1 MLTFSKNDWF
11 FTFLVISR
19 SFCPIRPSH
28 LKSGG
33 RPLASMAGVYCPT
46 CEAGVEAVAKFC
58 LACGHDLTV
67 QGPITATGH
76 DLNQLKEVIR
86 VRDDLSM
93 AEKFDMIAK
102 IEDGANP
109 IVLGIAAPA
118 EGEEAD
124 LSDAFSMEIA
134 EPSSS
139 SVFTNHEWGK
149 SPAANAAIRA
159 VVRGT
164 NGWDLIQAGK
174 LDLKEGLFREAMD
187 NGMEASTHIHDVA
200 SGEHEGI
207 DPESMRA
214 IPVLKPPKRSFCPK
228 CGSDIHANTMLQW
241 RKWRDSS
248 SEVVSMQLEASM
260 ETSLIQVAAHY
271 INVMQA
277 MQDER
282 DDALNKLSK
291 GDPAA
296 MEDKLRS
303 KLEKSIR
310 SEIEK
315 EVRAELEEEFK
326 GRSISSSPSKAKG
339 SKAKS
344 SGTGTKADANKAA
357 SNKAAANKAAT
368 GTQKKKSSGMFGAKK
383 ITKKY
388 EGEPGG
394 KADWFLKDALD
405 TVYDPHG
412 TGKVVKPA
420 TILAR
425 SAAGNVRVR
434 DVVRI
439 FDVDGEEGIS
449 ELAWTSPLTKYI
461 IEAYSAC

>member
-1 MLTFSKNDWF
+1 
-11 FTFLVISR
+11 
-19 SFCPIRPSH
+19 
-28 LKSGG
+28 
-33 RPLASMAGVYCPT
+33 MAGVYCPT

-86 VRDDLSM
+86 IRDDLSM

-124 LSDAFSMEIA
+124 LSDAFSMEMT

-139 SVFTNHEWGK
+139 SVFSNHEWGK

-310 SEIEK
+310 SDIEK
-315 EVRAELEEEFK
+315 EIRAELEEEFK
-326 GRSISSSPSKAKG
+326 GRSVSSSPSKAKE
-339 SKAKS
+339 SKGKS
-344 SGTGTKADANKAA
+344 SGTKTAG
-357 SNKAAANKAAT
+357 NKAAANKAAT
-368 GTQKKKSSGMFGAKK
+368 GAQKKKSSGMFGAKK

-394 KADWFLKDALD
+394 KADWFLKEALD

-412 TGKVVKPA
+412 TGKAVKPA

-461 IEAYSAC
+461 IDAYSAC

>member
-1 MLTFSKNDWF
+1 
-11 FTFLVISR
+11 
-19 SFCPIRPSH
+19 
-28 LKSGG
+28 
-33 RPLASMAGVYCPT
+33 MAGVYCPT
-46 CEAGVEAVAKFC
+46 CEAGVEAAAKFC
-58 LACGHDLTV
+58 LSCGHDLTG

-86 VRDDLSM
+86 IRDDLSM

-118 EGEEAD
+118 EGEEVD
-124 LSDAFSMEIA
+124 LSDAFA
-134 EPSSS
+134 NDALEPQSSS
-139 SVFTNHEWGK
+139 FYSNYEWGQ
-149 SPAANAAIRA
+149 SPAANAAVRA

-174 LDLKEGLFREAMD
+174 LDLKEGLFRDAMD

-207 DPESMRA
+207 DPDAMRA

-241 RKWRDSS
+241 RKWRDSA

-282 DDALNKLSK
+282 DDAVTKLAK
-291 GDPAA
+291 GNPTAV
-296 MEDKLRS
+296 EEKLRS

-310 SEIEK
+310 SELEK
-315 EVRAELEEEFK
+315 EIRAELEEEFK
-326 GRSISSSPSKAKG
+326 GRSVASSDNSTKKTTTTTKAPEKKAKP
-339 SKAKS
+339 KPA
-344 SGTGTKADANKAA
+344 
-357 SNKAAANKAAT
+357 
-368 GTQKKKSSGMFGAKK
+368 KKKSGGMFGSKK
-383 ITKKY
+383 VVKTY
-388 EGEPGG
+388 EGEAGG
-394 KADWFLKDALD
+394 KADWFLSEALD
-405 TVYDPHG
+405 TIYDPHG
-412 TGKVVKPA
+412 TGKAVKAA

-425 SAAGNVRVR
+425 SSEGNVRVR

-439 FDVDGEEGIS
+439 YDVEGEAGIS

-461 IEAYSAC
+461 IEAYDAC